1 MNWSRSDTKAS
12 FESLMGDESN
22 AEIKWF
28 YAEDDE
34 LAMGIL
40 EALNGGGISDAT
52 KDKIFA
58 TKPFITGC
66 GGLDEYYEVIRGNSY
81 QDIVKNLGGVMSV
94 TYSPSMIQLAIQD
107 MVDHLDGKEV
117 AQDHVIKC
125 ENVTKDNVKDFK
137 SFK

>member
-1 MNWSRSDTKAS
+1 MNY
-12 FESLMGDESN
+12 

-40 EALNGGGISDAT
+40 EALNGGGIADST
-52 KDKIFA
+52 KQAIYE

-66 GGLDEYYEVIRGNSY
+66 GGLDEYYEVLRGNSY
-81 QDIVKNLGGVMSV
+81 QEIAGQIGGVMSV
-94 TYSPSMIQLAIQD
+94 TYSPSMIQTAIQD

-117 AQDHVIKC
+117 TQDHVIAC
-125 ENVTKDNVKDFK
+125 ENVTPENVANYQ
-137 SFK
+137 SFT